1 MDKKLKKAA
10 ALTYNP
16 GEEAPKLTALGK
28 GEVAERIIKTA
39 KENDVPIFENSGL
52 VEALIQLDIGDQI
65 PPELYGVVAE
75 VLVFIADLDRRK
87 GGGYGQK

>member
-10 ALTYNP
+10 ALTYQQ
-16 GEEAPKLTALGK
+16 GEEAPKITALGK
-28 GEVAERIIKTA
+28 GEVAERIIRTA

-52 VEALIQLDIGDQI
+52 VDTLIQLDIGEQI
-65 PPELYGVVAE
+65 PPELYGIVAE

-87 GGGYGQK
+87 GGSNG